1 MLKSFFHHQC
11 LTVYQGT
18 IPSSKYIIFPI
29 FISVKL
35 NEVCSAD
42 GHEDI
47 NQLLGKELGIMDEES
62 FTDKGY
68 NLG

>member
-1 MLKSFFHHQC
+1 MKC
-11 LTVYQGT
+11 VPT
-18 IPSSKYIIFPI
+18 
-29 FISVKL
+29 
-35 NEVCSAD
+35 D